1 MKVRIITGVIC
12 AIIVIMLLAGTG
24 LGFPGVMSIPMG
36 VITAIAAYEIM
47 RVSKC
52 KNKVLTIVSMV
63 FAAVAPAFV
72 DFEMHKYI
80 PVPTSVLIIGY
91 VILLLLIMLKGYEKT
106 KFEHVALALFAS
118 LIISE
123 DKPKA
128 PAIANAFDFPGIPI
142 ISLYVGFRVETSNS
156 QLAFSTPSFSEVRNL
171 CVDYPDLFQRSHCV
185 FLILCAM
192 YCAWMCDTWAYFVV
206 SRFGKH
212 KLSPK
217 ISPKKSVEGAIGGVV
232 GSIVFCLATYFVC
245 DRFFFVIDTVKWWMI
260 ALGAV
265 VVSIL
270 GMCGDLSASVI
281 KRNFGEKDFGNLFPG
296 HGGVLDRVDSFL
308 VTMPAMYVIIQ
319 IGLAIAGK

>member
-12 AIIVIMLLAGTG
+12 AFIVIMLLVGTG
-24 LGFPGVMSIPMG
+24 LGYPGVMSIPMG

-52 KNKVLTIVSMV
+52 KNKVLTAVSMIG
-63 FAAVAPAFV
+63 AAAGPAFV
-72 DFEMHKYI
+72 DFELQERI
-80 PVPTSVLIIGY
+80 PVPTSVLIIAY

-106 KFEHVALALFAS
+106 KFENVALALFGS
-118 LIISE
+118 V
-123 DKPKA
+123 
-128 PAIANAFDFPGIPI
+128 AIPGAFGTF
-142 ISLYVGFRVETSNS
+142 F
-156 QLAFSTPSFSEVRNL
+156 EVRDL
-171 CVDYPDLFQRSHCV
+171 CVDYPHLFQRSHCV

-192 YCAWMCDTWAYFVV
+192 YCAWMCDTWAYFVG

-232 GSIVFCLATYFVC
+232 GSIVFCVATYFVC
-245 DRFFFVIDTVKWWMI
+245 DRFFFVIDTVKWWMVT
-260 ALGAV
+260 LGAI

-281 KRNFGEKDFGNLFPG
+281 KRNFGEKDFGNIFPG
-296 HGGVLDRVDSFL
+296 HGGVLDRIDSFL
-308 VTMPAMYVIIQ
+308 VTMPVLYVIIQ
-319 IGLAIAGK
+319 VGLAIAGK